1 MRRFMLAL
9 AVVAGGCLTATT
21 IECSGLPNVYVNG
34 GPLVIR
40 GNLPDIIVV
49 GGFPCGDDCDDD

>member
-1 MRRFMLAL
+1 MLAL